1 MNVVPQYRNVNE
13 LKKLPNNP
21 RSIKDSS
28 FQSLCKS
35 LQDNP
40 DYFEARPL
48 ILSDRTGTL
57 IIIAGNQRYDAAK
70 YIGLKQVPTVLLTGL
85 TEEREKEIII
95 RDNVSNGEW
104 SYEILSTDWN
114 KESLEEWGVPTGEFK
129 KEIEEIEEMEKSV
142 MQKKEIKP
150 YNKTHILLSFNPE
163 LLLKIQEHIE
173 KIIKIEGI
181 EYEQTSN

>member
-85 TEEREKEIII
+85 TEEREKEII
-95 RDNVSNGEW
+95 RYVE
-104 SYEILSTDWN
+104 
-114 KESLEEWGVPTGEFK
+114 K
-129 KEIEEIEEMEKSV
+129 KI
-142 MQKKEIKP
+142 
-150 YNKTHILLSFNPE
+150 
-163 LLLKIQEHIE
+163 
-173 KIIKIEGI
+173 
-181 EYEQTSN
+181 